1 MFTYS
6 WSRYASWSFE
16 NSYSET
22 HNFNRMLAL
31 VGHQLNCTEEEGFSV
46 ILEMFREDK
55 DNEME
60 GRKEYF
66 NSCFGSSKQS

>member
-1 MFTYS
+1 
-6 WSRYASWSFE
+6 
-16 NSYSET
+16 
-22 HNFNRMLAL
+22 MLVL
-31 VGHQLNCTEEEGFSV
+31 VGHQLNCIEEEGFPV